1 MKKFAILPVIAL
13 AAISA
18 PAFAAP
24 GDSDSENGAATAEV
38 VAPITLT
45 HVTGAVL
52 DFGTFTTG
60 DTGGTVVVT
69 RGGNGSATGD
79 VTLVQGSLEAAD
91 QFTVEGDPG
100 RRFSI
105 TTGAGS
111 VSNGAPTP
119 VTMAFTTN
127 ARGNHTLD
135 ASGDASFSVGGT
147 LTVAGGEPAGDPH
160 QHRGELRDLGLPL
173 QRAGHPQPA

>member
-1 MKKFAILPVIAL
+1 MKKIAILSAAAVAAL
-13 AAISA
+13 AN

-24 GDSDSENGAATAEV
+24 GDSDTENGAATAEV

-45 HVTGAVL
+45 HTTGATL

-69 RGGNGSATGD
+69 RAGNGTASGD

-91 QFTVEGDPG
+91 QFTVEGDPS

-105 TTGAGS
+105 TTGTGS
-111 VSNGAPTP
+111 VSNGAATP
-119 VTMAFTTN
+119 VTMDFVTD
-127 ARGNHTLD
+127 ARANETLD
-135 ASGDASFSVGGT
+135 VNGDAAFSVGGT
-147 LTVAGGEPAGDPH
+147 LTVVGGEPAGVYT
-160 QHRGELRDLGLPL
+160 GSY
-173 QRAGHPQPA
+173 AVTVAYN

>member
-1 MKKFAILPVIAL
+1 MKKFAILPVFAL

-24 GDSDSENGAATAEV
+24 GDSDTENGAATAEV

-147 LTVAGGEPAGDPH
+147 LTVAGGEPAGVYT
-160 QHRGELRDLGLPL
+160 GSY
-173 QRAGHPQPA
+173 AVTVAYN